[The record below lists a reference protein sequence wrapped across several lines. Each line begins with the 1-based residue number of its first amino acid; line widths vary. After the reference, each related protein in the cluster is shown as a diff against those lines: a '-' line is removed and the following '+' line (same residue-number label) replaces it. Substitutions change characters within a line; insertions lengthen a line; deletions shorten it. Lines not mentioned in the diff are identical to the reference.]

1 MSPLTTR
8 SRSKRRAVTRKT
20 ARPRT
25 AAKPRGPGAGDPLAR
40 VRRLCATLPE
50 VTEKRAWGSP
60 TFRVSG
66 RMFAMY
72 LNDHHGDGRVA
83 LWCRAPLGAQEILVG
98 RDPVRFFVPPYV
110 GHKGWVGVRLDR
122 RLGWRA
128 VADVLTDAYRM
139 SAPARLARRLP
150 GQE

>member
-1 MSPLTTR
+1 V
-8 SRSKRRAVTRKT
+8 RAATARAPKGRKT
-20 ARPRT
+20 RRPR
-25 AAKPRGPGAGDPLAR
+25 ADDPLAR
-40 VRRLCATLPE
+40 VRRLCAALPE
-50 VTEKRAWGSP
+50 VAEKRAWGSP
-60 TFRVSG
+60 TFRVGG